1 MAISDKR
8 LFGVKEMILGTVTQN
23 AHLKMKCTRRTAS
36 LLYIYKKDKEIK
48 VTKRKSS
55 LWVSISSMF
64 I

>member
-23 AHLKMKCTRRTAS
+23 AHLKMKCTRRSAS
-36 LLYIYKKDKEIK
+36 LFNKKDKEIK

-55 LWVSISSMF
+55 LWVSISYMLV
-64 I
+64 